1 MGVKLE
7 AEVSVQDIDEA
18 IFHINNLLKEEA
30 GHRLTPRRKALLSES
45 IDDLLDARN
54 RITLQC
60 DHGTN

>member
-7 AEVSVQDIDEA
+7 AEVTVQDIDEA

-30 GHRLTPRRKALLSES
+30 GHRLTPRRKTLLTES

-60 DHGTN
+60 PHGTN

>member
-1 MGVKLE
+1 MVKVE
-7 AEVSVQDIDEA
+7 EEITVADIDEA

-30 GHRLTPRRKALLSES
+30 GHRLTPRRKQLLTES

-54 RITLQC
+54 RLTLQL